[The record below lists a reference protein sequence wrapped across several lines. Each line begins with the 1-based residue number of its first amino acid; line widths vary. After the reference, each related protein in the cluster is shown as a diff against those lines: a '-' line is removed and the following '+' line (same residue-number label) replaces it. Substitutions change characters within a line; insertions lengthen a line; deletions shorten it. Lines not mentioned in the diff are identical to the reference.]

1 MGEFLRRIAL
11 SCHFSGSTVTGDA
24 HDETAIGR
32 LRHHPGKRLDQLVS
46 IFPAQNPNQG
56 MIYRRQAFALTY
68 ELAVS
73 EATEE
78 HDRSRLE
85 VPTNGKAVKLL
96 EVNDPVSPTD
106 ALPQ

>member
-11 SCHFSGSTVTGDA
+11 SCHFSGSIVSGGA

-32 LRHHPGKRLDQLVS
+32 LQDHPGKRLDQLVS
-46 IFPAQNPNQG
+46 IFPAHNPNQG

-68 ELAVS
+68 KLAVS

-78 HDRSRLE
+78 NDRSWLE
-85 VPTNGKAVKLL
+85 ASANEKAVKLL
-96 EVNDPVSPTD
+96 EVNDPASPTD